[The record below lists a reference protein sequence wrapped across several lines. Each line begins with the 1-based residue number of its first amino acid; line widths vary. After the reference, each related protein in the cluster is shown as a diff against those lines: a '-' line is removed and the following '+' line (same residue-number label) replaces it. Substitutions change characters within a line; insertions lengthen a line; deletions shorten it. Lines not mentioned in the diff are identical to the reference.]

1 MDGDLVL
8 GEGIDTL
15 HDIDFTSIRPVV
27 SVHPPSGPCT
37 TSGRGVN
44 SIHDNHTTSVS
55 IYQQCSKDS
64 GQVDLPLL
72 SVDSHSFSATGDV
85 LGLVD
90 SHDGVTL
97 AVDRDQAL
105 VPSIA
110 GTLVRD
116 GTVGGVVPCPE
127 VEMVEEVVSLLF
139 D

>member
-1 MDGDLVL
+1 MVL
-8 GEGIDTL
+8 RKGIDTL

-27 SVHPPSGPCT
+27 SVHPPSGPCS
-37 TSGRGVN
+37 TSGRSVN

-55 IYQQCSKDS
+55 RTISDCQRTPRQIS
-64 GQVDLPLL
+64 LPLL
-72 SVDSHSFSATGDV
+72 SVDSHSFSATGNV
-85 LGLVD
+85 FGLVD

-105 VPSIA
+105 VPGIA

-116 GTVGGVVPCPE
+116 STVCGIVPCPE
-127 VEMVEEVVSLLF
+127 VEMVKEVVSLLF